1 MILDE
6 RLLSPVGYSY
16 QLCLLLVIGYLK
28 HFVILLYQVTEWS

>member
-16 QLCLLLVIGYLK
+16 QTISCVCVLVIGYLK
-28 HFVILLYQVTEWS
+28 IFVMG